1 MLRLISKKELSSLQV
16 QIDRIVAAQ
25 ELLQSIGEK
34 LVDYKEKIKRENSI
48 AKEALASNVDILNKR
63 NDALIKYLMEYK
75 KVVK

>member
-25 ELLQSIGEK
+25 ELLQSIGEQ

-63 NDALIKYLMEYK
+63 NDALIKYLMDYK

>member
-1 MLRLISKKELSSLQV
+1 MLRIISKKELRSIQA

-25 ELLQSIGEK
+25 ELLQSIGEI

-48 AKEALASNVDILNKR
+48 APEALASNVDILNKR